1 MLNASTDERKR
12 WQEWG
17 WLASPLAV
25 APLAAL
31 AGFLAVQAP
40 AANAEADIAPSAV
53 IEPAPEDAGVGLC
66 ELVADD
72 EAVALYWLP
81 CG

>member
-1 MLNASTDERKR
+1 MLNARTNERKR

-25 APLAAL
+25 APLAVL
-31 AGFLAVQAP
+31 AGFLAVQTP
-40 AANAEADIAPSAV
+40 TANAEGDIAPSAV
-53 IEPAPEDAGVGLC
+53 IEHAPEDAGVRLC
-66 ELVADD
+66 ELVANN
-72 EAVALYWLP
+72 EAVALSWLP